1 MVRKVNDFVLS
12 LLMIALSLFLI
23 FGNVTV
29 GGSSLSQGGILSQ
42 ADTYLKFIAAILL
55 VVSVILFFR
64 SLDFRKTGEKEP
76 FKFDLGILAVL
87 TVLFLVIYTIAL
99 PIVGFEIS
107 TFVLA
112 FLLCFSYSLKEDS
125 ISIRSGMKTL
135 GPVIIRSLLFA
146 LVMFI
151 ALYLV
156 FVKLL
161 QVQLP

>member
-76 FKFDLGILAVL
+76 FTYRIIPGAFGTESRRNAV
-87 TVLFLVIYTIAL
+87 
-99 PIVGFEIS
+99 
-107 TFVLA
+107 
-112 FLLCFSYSLKEDS
+112 
-125 ISIRSGMKTL
+125 
-135 GPVIIRSLLFA
+135 
-146 LVMFI
+146 
-151 ALYLV
+151 
-156 FVKLL
+156 
-161 QVQLP
+161 